1 MLGKDK
7 KKKWHLQIFGRFF
20 YFMPQN
26 WAASVQFDSLTV
38 LFSSTLL
45 TLIFLYSIYNIYIIY
60 RIIIFFQK
68 RGTPKINCQTVKL
81 YRLYRFTP
89 LGTVWQFDSC
99 FWNHNIKSTSQQ
111 CKICA
116 LTDQQ
121 NFPNWGRF
129 VGEPEMLN
137 YINQRKLIMQFIA

>member
-1 MLGKDK
+1 MLATSSF
-7 KKKWHLQIFGRFF
+7 H
-20 YFMPQN
+20 YVSQN

-89 LGTVWQFDSC
+89 LGTVWQFDSY

-121 NFPNWGRF
+121 NFPNWGSF
-129 VGEPEMLN
+129 VEELEMLN

>member
-1 MLGKDK
+1 MIHCRTVIFLVRVATQSIPKKGRKKSRRAGCLAGRDGLIHWKNAMLATSSFHYVSK
-7 KKKWHLQIFGRFF
+7 
-20 YFMPQN
+20 N

-89 LGTVWQFDSC
+89 LGTV
-99 FWNHNIKSTSQQ
+99 
-111 CKICA
+111 
-116 LTDQQ
+116 
-121 NFPNWGRF
+121 
-129 VGEPEMLN
+129 
-137 YINQRKLIMQFIA
+137 